1 MAKSQIL
8 VPIDFS
14 PQSKAALG
22 YAEAFAQQSG
32 AELLVVHVIDS
43 KIQDLKGLKPE
54 DSSVALYEVLHALKP
69 ADENIACSYQII
81 EGRAAKSIVD
91 LANEEGVDM
100 IVMGTHGRTGMK
112 RLVMGS
118 VAEAVVRNAQCPVL
132 TLRDPAAK
140 PESETTTT

>member
-1 MAKSQIL
+1 MANAKIL

-32 AELLVVHVIDS
+32 AELLVVHIIDP
-43 KIQDLKGLKPE
+43 KIQDLKGLNR
-54 DSSVALYEVLHALKP
+54 DDTLVALYEALHALKP
-69 ADENIACSYQII
+69 ADEKIECSYQIV
-81 EGRAAKSIVD
+81 EGAAAKSIVD
-91 LANEEGVDM
+91 LANEEQAEM

-118 VAEAVVRNAQCPVL
+118 VAEAVVRNAKCPVL
-132 TLRDPAAK
+132 TLRDPAVK
-140 PESETTTT
+140 PEPETVQG